1 MVDKL
6 SSLAIFSGINP
17 ENIPE
22 MLKCLKVFFKD
33 YQKNELIVLESDEI
47 RNIGIILSGTVH
59 MIKIDENGEQTI
71 LVSLKKGELFGES
84 FSCGSH
90 LAACVS
96 FISATDCKIL
106 FLPFHRVI
114 HSCKLSC
121 VFHHRLIEN
130 MVRIISD
137 KNVMLMHKIEIISK
151 KTLREKIMTYLH
163 LQAQE
168 HHCNHF
174 TIPLGRLELA
184 EFLCDNRSALTR
196 ELVSMQKEGLIRYHK
211 NTFEIL

>member
-17 ENIPE
+17 ENISE
-22 MLKCLKVFFKD
+22 MLKCLNAFFKD
-33 YQKNELIVLESDEI
+33 YKKNELIALESDEI
-47 RNIGIILSGTVH
+47 KNVGIILSGTVH
-59 MIKIDENGEQTI
+59 MIKIDKNGEQTI
-71 LVSLKKGELFGES
+71 LVSLKNGELFGES
-84 FSCGSH
+84 FSCGSQ

-96 FISATDCKIL
+96 FISATDCTIL
-106 FLPFHRVI
+106 FLPFYRVI

-121 VFHHRLIEN
+121 VYHHRLIEN

-137 KNVMLMHKIEIISK
+137 KNVMLMQKIDIISK
-151 KTLREKIMTYLH
+151 KTLREKIMTYLQ

-168 HHCNHF
+168 HHSNHF
-174 TIPLGRLELA
+174 TILLGRLELA
-184 EFLCDNRSALTR
+184 EFLCANRSALTR